1 MSDNQKASPNGNIPG
16 NAAPGNT
23 SKNQSPANLGLREDL
38 LLHDPLLDSVLE
50 VARIHGRPSTRA
62 ALSAGLPLQN
72 GRLTPSL
79 VARAAN
85 RVGLNC
91 RIVRRELGK
100 IDPIQL
106 PAILLLKD
114 DESCVLVGWD
124 EQRKQAQVL
133 FPESGQTAYNLSRED
148 ITSRYLGIAIFLQ
161 PRVKFDSRTPEVAKL
176 AKRHWFWGAILEQWR
191 VYRDVLSA
199 ALLINVFA
207 LAIPLFSM
215 NVYDRVVPNFAVD
228 TLWVLA
234 ISVTM
239 LLGLDMLLRLMR
251 GHFVDLASSR
261 IDIQLSSVLM
271 ERVLGLKME
280 AKPPSVG
287 AFASTMRSFETVRD
301 FIASATVST
310 LIDIPFALLF
320 YIVIAWIAWPLVFI
334 PIVGFLAV
342 VIYIYAL
349 QQKMHELSET
359 TYRAASLRNA
369 TLVES
374 LTAMETIKALSAESH
389 IQATWEKT
397 AAFLSKKSNQL
408 RMLSQSAT
416 NSVQTI
422 QQIINVGVLVGG
434 VYLIHD
440 GSLSQGG
447 LIACTMLTGRAMA
460 PLGQLA
466 SLLIQYQG
474 AKTALDS
481 LNKLMEKPIERPPES
496 TFVHRPE
503 IRGGIEFRNVTFG
516 YPNCDPILKNV
527 SFKINPGESVVFL
540 GRVGSGKSTVQKL
553 ILGFYEPQEGAV
565 LVDGI
570 DLRQLDPAD
579 LRRNIG
585 CVDQEAIL
593 FFGTLRENIAYGA
606 PYADDSAIV
615 AAAELAGLREF
626 VNKHPRGFDMHIGE
640 RGASLSGG
648 QRQCVAIARA
658 FLMEPSILLLDEPTS
673 SMDYTTENE
682 FKLRLSRFAKRFSP
696 GKTLIISTHRSS
708 LIDLADRIVVI
719 DEGRIVADGP
729 RPEVL
734 EALKAGRVGQAS

>member
-1 MSDNQKASPNGNIPG
+1 MP
-16 NAAPGNT
+16 
-23 SKNQSPANLGLREDL
+23 PANLGLREDL

-85 RVGLNC
+85 RAGLNC

-100 IDPIQL
+100 IDPVQL
-106 PAILLLKD
+106 PAILLLKG
-114 DESCVLVGWD
+114 DESCVLLGSD
-124 EQRKQAQVL
+124 EQSGQDQVL
-133 FPESGQTAYNLSRED
+133 FPESGQTAFTLPRED
-148 ITSRYLGIAIFLQ
+148 LASRYLGIAIFLQ

-176 AKRHWFWGAILEQWR
+176 AKRHWFWGAILEQWQ

-234 ISVTM
+234 ISVTLM
-239 LLGLDMLLRLMR
+239 LGLDMLLRLMR

-310 LIDIPFALLF
+310 LIDLPFALLF

-334 PIVGFLAV
+334 PIVGFIAV

-389 IQATWEKT
+389 VQATWEKT
-397 AAFLSKKSNQL
+397 AAYLSKKSNQL
-408 RMLSQSAT
+408 RMLSLSAT

-496 TFVHRPE
+496 SFVHRPE

-540 GRVGSGKSTVQKL
+540 GRVGSGKSTIQKM
-553 ILGFYEPQEGAV
+553 ILGFYEPQEGSV

-658 FLMEPSILLLDEPTS
+658 FLMEPPILLLDEPTS

-696 GKTLIISTHRSS
+696 GKTLLISTHRSS

-729 RPEVL
+729 RAEVL
-734 EALKAGRVGQAS
+734 EALKAGRVGQSS

>member
-1 MSDNQKASPNGNIPG
+1 MSDEPKPASNSGAS
-16 NAAPGNT
+16 NAAPAT
-23 SKNQSPANLGLREDL
+23 PPATQGLREDL
-38 LLHDPLLDSVLE
+38 LLHDPLLESLLE
-50 VARIHGRPSTRA
+50 VVRIHGRPSTRA

-72 GRLTPSL
+72 GRLTPAL

-85 RVGLNC
+85 RGGFNC
-91 RIVRRELGK
+91 RLVRREVDK
-100 IDPIQL
+100 INAAQL
-106 PAILLLKD
+106 PVILLLN
-114 DESCVLVGWD
+114 ENEACVLLEWNK
-124 EQRKQAQVL
+124 ETKQARVL
-133 FPESGQTAYNLSRED
+133 FPESGQTDFSLPLDELAA
-148 ITSRYLGIAIFLQ
+148 RYIGIAVFLQ
-161 PRVKFDSRTPEVAKL
+161 PRVKFDNRTPEIAKL
-176 AKRHWFWGAILEQWR
+176 SKRHWVWGAILEQWQ

-199 ALLINVFA
+199 ALLINIFA

-215 NVYDRVVPNFAVD
+215 NVYDRVVPNNAVD

-234 ISVTM
+234 ASVIL
-239 LLGLDMLLRLMR
+239 LLGLDMVLRLMR
-251 GHFVDLASSR
+251 AHFVDLASSR
-261 IDIQLSSVLM
+261 IDIHLSSILM

-280 AKPPSVG
+280 AKPSSVG
-287 AFASTMRSFETVRD
+287 AFASTMKSFESVRD

-310 LIDIPFALLF
+310 LIDMPFAIVF
-320 YIVIAWIAWPLVFI
+320 YLVIAWIAWPLVFI
-334 PIVGFLAV
+334 PIIGFIIV
-342 VIYIYAL
+342 VVYVYAL

-359 TYRAASLRNA
+359 TYRASSLRNA

-389 IQATWEKT
+389 VQATWEKS
-397 AAFLSKKSNQL
+397 AAFLANTNNQL
-408 RMLSQSAT
+408 RMLSASAT

-422 QQIINVGVLVGG
+422 QQVINVGVLVGG

-440 GSLSQGG
+440 GFLSQGG
-447 LIACTMLTGRAMA
+447 LIACTTLTGRAMA

-474 AKTALDS
+474 AKAALDS

-496 TFVHRPE
+496 SFVQRPE
-503 IRGGIEFRNVTFG
+503 IHGGIEFRNVTFG
-516 YPNCDPILKNV
+516 YPNSDPVLKNV
-527 SFKINPGESVVFL
+527 TFKVAPGESVVFL
-540 GRVGSGKSTVQKL
+540 GRVGSGKSTIQKL
-553 ILGFYEPQEGAV
+553 VLGFYEPQEGSV

-593 FFGTLRENIAYGA
+593 FYGTLRENIAYGA

-615 AAAELAGLREF
+615 AAADLAGLREF

-658 FLMEPSILLLDEPTS
+658 FLMEPAILLLDEPTS

-682 FKLRLSRFAKRFSP
+682 FKIRLGRFAKRFSP
-696 GKTLIISTHRSS
+696 GKTLFIATHRSS
-708 LIDLADRIVVI
+708 LIDLADRVIVI
-719 DEGRIVADGP
+719 DDGRIMADGP
-729 RPEVL
+729 RADVL
-734 EALKAGRVGQAS
+734 EALKTGKVGRT

>member
-1 MSDNQKASPNGNIPG
+1 MSDNQEASPKGSVPG
-16 NAAPGNT
+16 TP
-23 SKNQSPANLGLREDL
+23 PASQPPTNLGLREDL

-85 RVGLNC
+85 RAGLNC

-106 PAILLLKD
+106 PAILLLNG
-114 DESCVLVGWD
+114 DESCVLLGSD
-124 EQRKQAQVL
+124 EQSGQDQVL
-133 FPESGQTAYNLSRED
+133 FPESGQTAFTLPRED
-148 ITSRYLGIAIFLQ
+148 MASRYMGIAIFLQ

-176 AKRHWFWGAILEQWR
+176 AKRHWFWGAILEQWQ

-199 ALLINVFA
+199 ALLINIFA

-234 ISVTM
+234 ISVVS

-334 PIVGFLAV
+334 PIVGFIAV

-374 LTAMETIKALSAESH
+374 LTAMETIKALSAETH
-389 IQATWEKT
+389 VQATWEKT
-397 AAFLSKKSNQL
+397 AAYLSKKSNQL

-434 VYLIHD
+434 VYLIHN

-474 AKTALDS
+474 AKTALAS
-481 LNKLMEKPIERPPES
+481 LNKLMESPIERPPES
-496 TFVHRPE
+496 SFVHRPE

-516 YPNCDPILKNV
+516 YPKCDPILKNV

-540 GRVGSGKSTVQKL
+540 GRVGSGKSTIQKM
-553 ILGFYEPQEGAV
+553 ILGFYEPQEGSV

-640 RGASLSGG
+640 RGTSLSGG

-658 FLMEPSILLLDEPTS
+658 FLMEPPILLLDEPTS

-696 GKTLIISTHRSS
+696 GKTLLISTHRSS

-729 RPEVL
+729 RAEVL

>member
-1 MSDNQKASPNGNIPG
+1 MSEKIPSDSD
-16 NAAPGNT
+16 APGNVG
-23 SKNQSPANLGLREDL
+23 PNLGLREDL
-38 LLHDPLLDSVLE
+38 LLHDPLLDSLLD

-91 RIVRRELGK
+91 KIVRRELGR
-100 IDPIQL
+100 IDAIQL
-106 PAILLLKD
+106 PAILLLKG
-114 DESCVLVGWD
+114 DESCVLLGWD
-124 EQRKQAQVL
+124 APGGQAQVL
-133 FPESGQTAYNLSRED
+133 FPESGQTAFNLPCGELA
-148 ITSRYLGIAIFLQ
+148 SRYLGIAVFIQ
-161 PRVKFDSRTPEVAKL
+161 PRAKFDSRTPEVAKL
-176 AKRHWFWGAILEQWR
+176 AKRHWFWGSILEQWQ
-191 VYRDVLSA
+191 VYRDVLTA
-199 ALLINVFA
+199 AFLINVFA
-207 LAIPLFSM
+207 LAIPLFTM
-215 NVYDRVVPNFAVD
+215 NVYDRVVPNHAVD

-234 ISVTM
+234 VGVIA
-239 LLGLDMLLRLMR
+239 LLGLDLLLRMMR
-251 GHFVDLASSR
+251 GHFVDLASAR

-280 AKPPSVG
+280 AKPASVG
-287 AFASTMRSFETVRD
+287 AFASTMKSFETVRD

-320 YIVIAWIAWPLVFI
+320 YLIIAWIAWPLVFI
-334 PIVGFLAV
+334 PIMGFLV
-342 VIYIYAL
+342 VFVYIYAI
-349 QQKMHELSET
+349 QQKMRELSET

-374 LTAMETIKALSAESH
+374 LTAMETIKGLGAESH
-389 IQATWEKT
+389 VQASWEKT
-397 AAFLSKKSNQL
+397 AAFLAKTSNQL
-408 RMLSQSAT
+408 RMLSLSAT
-416 NSVQTI
+416 NGVQTI
-422 QQIINVGVLVGG
+422 QQLAGIAVLIAG
-434 VYLIHD
+434 VYLIN
-440 GSLSQGG
+440 GGYLSMGG

-474 AKTALDS
+474 AKTALES

-503 IRGGIEFRNVTFG
+503 IRGSIEFRGVTFA
-516 YPNCDPILKNV
+516 YPNADPILKNV
-527 SFKINPGESVVFL
+527 SFRINPGESVVVL
-540 GRVGSGKSTVQKL
+540 GRVGSGKSTLQKL
-553 ILGFYEPQEGAV
+553 ILGLYEPQEGSV

-585 CVDQEAIL
+585 CVSQDAIL
-593 FFGTLRENIAYGA
+593 FYGTLRENIAYGA
-606 PYADDSAIV
+606 PYADDSAVI
-615 AAAELAGLREF
+615 AAAELAGLGDF
-626 VNKHPRGFDMHIGE
+626 VNKHPRGFDMYIGE
-640 RGASLSGG
+640 RGESLSGG

-658 FLMEPSILLLDEPTS
+658 FLMEPPILLLDEPTS

-696 GKTLIISTHRSS
+696 GKTLLIATHRSS
-708 LIDLADRIVVI
+708 LIDLAERIIVI
-719 DEGRIVADGP
+719 DDGRIVADGP
-729 RPEVL
+729 RAEVL
-734 EALKAGRVGQAS
+734 DALKAGRVGQAS

>member
-1 MSDNQKASPNGNIPG
+1 MSDNQEVTPTSG
-16 NAAPGNT
+16 AAGD
-23 SKNQSPANLGLREDL
+23 SQANLGLREDL
-38 LLHDPLLDSVLE
+38 LLHDPLLDSLLE

-62 ALSAGLPLQN
+62 ALSAGLPLQS

-85 RVGLNC
+85 RAGLNC

-100 IDPIQL
+100 IDAVQL
-106 PAILLLKD
+106 PAILLLQ
-114 DESCVLVGWD
+114 ENEACVLVGWE
-124 EQRKQAQVL
+124 EQGKQAQVL
-133 FPESGQTAYNLSRED
+133 FPESGQKAFAFSLEELA
-148 ITSRYLGIAIFLQ
+148 SRYLGIAIFLQ

-176 AKRHWFWGAILEQWR
+176 AKRHWFWGAMLEQWQ
-191 VYRDVLSA
+191 VYRDVLVA
-199 ALLINVFA
+199 ALLINMVA
-207 LAIPLFSM
+207 LTIPLFSM
-215 NVYDRVVPNFAVD
+215 NVYDRVVPNNAVD

-234 ISVTM
+234 ISVIS
-239 LLGLDMLLRLMR
+239 LLLLDMLLRMMR

-261 IDIQLSSVLM
+261 IDIQLSSILM

-287 AFASTMRSFETVRD
+287 AFASTLKSFETVRD

-320 YIVIAWIAWPLVFI
+320 YLVIAWIAWPLVFI
-334 PIVGFLAV
+334 PMLGFLGM

-359 TYRAASLRNA
+359 TYRASSLRNA
-369 TLVES
+369 TLVEC
-374 LTAMETIKALSAESH
+374 LTAMETIKSLGAESH
-389 IQATWEKT
+389 VQATWEKT
-397 AAFLSKKSNQL
+397 AAFLAKTSNQL
-408 RMLSQSAT
+408 RMLSLSAT

-422 QQIINVGVLVGG
+422 QQIVNVAVLVAG

-440 GSLSQGG
+440 GFLSQGG

-466 SLLIQYQG
+466 GLLIQYQG
-474 AKTALDS
+474 AKTALES
-481 LNKLMEKPIERPPES
+481 LNKLMLKPVERTPES
-496 TFVHRPE
+496 AFVHRPE
-503 IRGGIEFRNVTFG
+503 IRGEIEFRNVTFG
-516 YPNCDPILKNV
+516 YPDADAILKNV
-527 SFKINPGESVVFL
+527 SFKINPGESVVVL
-540 GRVGSGKSTVQKL
+540 GRVGSGKSTLQKM
-553 ILGFYEPQEGAV
+553 ILGFYEPQEGSV

-585 CVDQEAIL
+585 CVGQDAIL
-593 FFGTLRENIAYGA
+593 FYGTLRENIAYGA
-606 PYADDSAIV
+606 PYADDSAIIS
-615 AAAELAGLREF
+615 ASELAGLKEF

-640 RGASLSGG
+640 RGESLSGG
-648 QRQCVAIARA
+648 QRQCIAIARA

-696 GKTLIISTHRSS
+696 GKTLLIATHRSS
-708 LIDLADRIVVI
+708 LIDLAERVIVI
-719 DEGRIVADGP
+719 NEGRIVADGP
-729 RPEVL
+729 RDEVL
-734 EALKAGRVGQAS
+734 EALKAGRVGQSA

>member
-1 MSDNQKASPNGNIPG
+1 MSDEPKPASNSGAS
-16 NAAPGNT
+16 NAAPAT
-23 SKNQSPANLGLREDL
+23 PPATQGLREDL
-38 LLHDPLLDSVLE
+38 LLHDPLLESLLE
-50 VARIHGRPSTRA
+50 VVRIHGRPSTRA

-72 GRLTPSL
+72 GRLTPAL

-85 RVGLNC
+85 RGGFNC
-91 RIVRRELGK
+91 RLVRREVDK
-100 IDPIQL
+100 INAAQL
-106 PAILLLKD
+106 PVILLLN
-114 DESCVLVGWD
+114 ENEACVLLEWNK
-124 EQRKQAQVL
+124 ETKQARVL
-133 FPESGQTAYNLSRED
+133 FPESGQTDFSLPLDELAA
-148 ITSRYLGIAIFLQ
+148 RYIGIAVFLQ
-161 PRVKFDSRTPEVAKL
+161 PRVKFDNRTPEIAKL
-176 AKRHWFWGAILEQWR
+176 SKRHWFWGAILEQWQ

-199 ALLINVFA
+199 ALLINIFA

-215 NVYDRVVPNFAVD
+215 NVYDRVVPNNAVD

-234 ISVTM
+234 ASVIL
-239 LLGLDMLLRLMR
+239 LLGLDMVLRLMR
-251 GHFVDLASSR
+251 AHFVDLASSR
-261 IDIQLSSVLM
+261 IDIHLSSILM

-280 AKPPSVG
+280 AKPSSVG
-287 AFASTMRSFETVRD
+287 AFASTMKSFESVRD

-310 LIDIPFALLF
+310 LIDVPFAIVF
-320 YIVIAWIAWPLVFI
+320 YLVIAWIAWPLVFI
-334 PIVGFLAV
+334 PIIGFIIV
-342 VIYIYAL
+342 VVYVYAL

-359 TYRAASLRNA
+359 TYRASSLRNA

-389 IQATWEKT
+389 VQATWEKS
-397 AAFLSKKSNQL
+397 AAFLANTNNQL
-408 RMLSQSAT
+408 RMLSASAT

-422 QQIINVGVLVGG
+422 QQVINVGVLVGG

-440 GSLSQGG
+440 GFLSQGG
-447 LIACTMLTGRAMA
+447 LIACTTLTGRAMA

-474 AKTALDS
+474 AKAALDS

-496 TFVHRPE
+496 SFVQRPE
-503 IRGGIEFRNVTFG
+503 IHGGIEFRNVTFG
-516 YPNCDPILKNV
+516 YPNSDPVLKNV
-527 SFKINPGESVVFL
+527 TFKVAPGESVVFL
-540 GRVGSGKSTVQKL
+540 GRVGSGKSTIQKL
-553 ILGFYEPQEGAV
+553 VLGFYEPQEGSV

-593 FFGTLRENIAYGA
+593 FYGTLRENIAYGA

-615 AAAELAGLREF
+615 AAADLAGLREF

-658 FLMEPSILLLDEPTS
+658 FLMEPAILLLDEPTS

-682 FKLRLSRFAKRFSP
+682 FKIRLGRFAKRFSP
-696 GKTLIISTHRSS
+696 GKTLFIATHRSS
-708 LIDLADRIVVI
+708 LIDLADRVIVI
-719 DEGRIVADGP
+719 DDGRIMADGP
-729 RPEVL
+729 RADVL
-734 EALKAGRVGQAS
+734 EALKTGKVGRT

>member
-1 MSDNQKASPNGNIPG
+1 MSDKQKIPQG
-16 NAAPGNT
+16 GEAPG
-23 SKNQSPANLGLREDL
+23 SANLGLREDL
-38 LLHDPLLDSVLE
+38 LLHDPLLDSLLD

-62 ALSAGLPLQN
+62 ALSAGLPLKD

-85 RVGLNC
+85 RAGLNC
-91 RIVRRELGK
+91 RVVRRELDR
-100 IDPIQL
+100 IDAIQL
-106 PAILLLKD
+106 PTILLLKG

-124 EQRKQAQVL
+124 EQCRQAEVL
-133 FPESGQTAYNLSRED
+133 LPESGQTAFKLSREELAA
-148 ITSRYLGIAIFLQ
+148 RYLGIAVFLQ
-161 PRVKFDSRTPEVAKL
+161 PRAKFDSRTPEVAKL
-176 AKRHWFWGAILEQWR
+176 AKRHWFWGAVLEQWQ
-191 VYRDVLSA
+191 VYRDVLTA
-199 ALLINVFA
+199 AFLINVFA
-207 LAIPLFSM
+207 LAVPLFTM
-215 NVYDRVVPNFAVD
+215 NVYDRVVPNHAVD

-234 ISVTM
+234 VGVIA
-239 LLGLDMLLRLMR
+239 LLGLDLLLRMMR
-251 GHFVDLASSR
+251 GHFVDLASAR

-280 AKPPSVG
+280 AKPASVG
-287 AFASTMRSFETVRD
+287 AFAATMKSFETVRD

-310 LIDIPFALLF
+310 LIDLPFALLF
-320 YIVIAWIAWPLVFI
+320 YLVIAWIAWPLVFI
-334 PIVGFLAV
+334 PILGFLV
-342 VIYIYAL
+342 VFVYIYAL

-374 LTAMETIKALSAESH
+374 LTAMETIKGLGAESH
-389 IQATWEKT
+389 VQASWEKT
-397 AAFLSKKSNQL
+397 AAFLAKTSNQL
-408 RMLSQSAT
+408 RMLSLSAT

-422 QQIINVGVLVGG
+422 QQLVSVSVLVAG
-434 VYLIHD
+434 VYLIHA
-440 GSLSQGG
+440 GYLSMGG

-474 AKTALDS
+474 AKTALES

-503 IRGGIEFRNVTFG
+503 IRGSIEFRHVTFA
-516 YPNCDPILKNV
+516 YPNADPILKDV
-527 SFKINPGESVVFL
+527 SFRISPGESVVVL
-540 GRVGSGKSTVQKL
+540 GRVGSGKSTLQKL
-553 ILGFYEPQEGAV
+553 ILGLYEPQQGSV

-585 CVDQEAIL
+585 CVSQDAVL
-593 FFGTLRENIAYGA
+593 FYGTLRENIAYGA
-606 PYADDSAIV
+606 PYADDSAVI

-640 RGASLSGG
+640 RGESLSGG

-658 FLMEPSILLLDEPTS
+658 FLMEPPILLLDEPTS

-682 FKLRLSRFAKRFSP
+682 FKIRLGRFAKRFSP
-696 GKTLIISTHRSS
+696 GKTLLVATHRSS
-708 LIDLADRIVVI
+708 LIDLAERIIVI

-729 RPEVL
+729 RAEVL
-734 EALKAGRVGQAS
+734 DALKSGRVGQAS

>member
-1 MSDNQKASPNGNIPG
+1 MSEIQGVVPG
-16 NAAPGNT
+16 NSGVGNP
-23 SKNQSPANLGLREDL
+23 QENLGLREDL
-38 LLHDPLLDSVLE
+38 LLHDPLLDSLLE

-79 VARAAN
+79 IARSAN
-85 RVGLNC
+85 RAGLNC

-100 IDPIQL
+100 IDAVQL
-106 PAILLLKD
+106 PVILLLK
-114 DESCVLVGWD
+114 ENEACVLVQWE
-124 EQRKQAQVL
+124 EQGKQAQIL
-133 FPESGQTAYNLSRED
+133 LPESGQTAFTFSLEELA
-148 ITSRYLGIAIFLQ
+148 SRYLGIAIFLQ

-176 AKRHWFWGAILEQWR
+176 AKRHWFWGVMLEQWQI
-191 VYRDVLSA
+191 YRDVLIA
-199 ALLINVFA
+199 ALLINSFA

-215 NVYDRVVPNFAVD
+215 NVYDRVVPNNAVD

-234 ISVTM
+234 ISVT
-239 LLGLDMLLRLMR
+239 LLLLLDMTLRLMR

-261 IDIQLSSVLM
+261 IDIKLSSALM
-271 ERVLGLKME
+271 EHVLGLKME

-310 LIDIPFALLF
+310 LIDLPFAMLF
-320 YIVIAWIAWPLVFI
+320 YLVIAWIAWPLVFI
-334 PIVGFLAV
+334 PMLGFAGM

-359 TYRAASLRNA
+359 TYRSASLRNA

-374 LTAMETIKALSAESH
+374 LTAMETIKSLGAESH
-389 IQATWEKT
+389 VQATWEKT
-397 AAFLSKKSNQL
+397 AAFMAKANNQL

-422 QQIINVGVLVGG
+422 QQLVNVAVLCAG

-440 GSLSQGG
+440 GFLSQGG
-447 LIACTMLTGRAMA
+447 LIACVMLTGRAMA

-474 AKTALDS
+474 SKTALES
-481 LNKLMEKPIERPPES
+481 LNKLMVKPIERPPES
-496 TFVHRPE
+496 VFIHRPE
-503 IRGGIEFRNVTFG
+503 IRGEIEFRNVTFG
-516 YPNCDPILKNV
+516 YPGADPILKNV
-527 SFKINPGESVVFL
+527 TFKINPGESVVFL
-540 GRVGSGKSTVQKL
+540 GRVGSGKSTLQKL
-553 ILGFYEPQEGAV
+553 ILGFYEPQEGSV

-579 LRRNIG
+579 LRRNVG
-585 CVDQEAIL
+585 CVNQDAIL
-593 FFGTLRENIAYGA
+593 FYGTLRENIAYGA
-606 PYADDSAIV
+606 PYADDSAII

-640 RGASLSGG
+640 RGESLSGG
-648 QRQCVAIARA
+648 QRQCIAIGRA
-658 FLMEPSILLLDEPTS
+658 FLMEPPILLLDEPTS

-682 FKLRLSRFAKRFSP
+682 FKIRLGRFAKRFSP
-696 GKTLIISTHRSS
+696 GKTLIIATHRSS
-708 LIDLADRIVVI
+708 LIDLAERVIVI
-719 DEGRIVADGP
+719 NEGRIVADGQ
-729 RPEVL
+729 RDEVI
-734 EALKAGRVGQAS
+734 EALKAGRVG

>member
-1 MSDNQKASPNGNIPG
+1 MSDKPKSIPNADISGVTPSP
-16 NAAPGNT
+16 T
-23 SKNQSPANLGLREDL
+23 PANSGLREDL
-38 LLHDPLLDSVLE
+38 LLHDPLLESLLE
-50 VARIHGRPSTRA
+50 IARIHGRPSTRA

-72 GRLTPSL
+72 GRLTPAL

-85 RVGLNC
+85 RGGLNC
-91 RIVRRELGK
+91 RLVRRELGK
-100 IDPIQL
+100 INAVQL
-106 PAILLLKD
+106 PVILLLKD
-114 DESCVLVGWD
+114 NEACVLLEWNK
-124 EQRKQAQVL
+124 ETQQARIL
-133 FPESGQTAYNLSRED
+133 LPESGQTDFTLSHDELAA
-148 ITSRYLGIAIFLQ
+148 RYIGISIFLQ
-161 PRVKFDSRTPEVAKL
+161 PRVKFDNRTPEIAKL
-176 AKRHWFWGAILEQWR
+176 SKRHWFWGAILEQWQ

-199 ALLINVFA
+199 ALLINIFA

-215 NVYDRVVPNFAVD
+215 NVYDRVVPNYAVD

-234 ISVTM
+234 ASVIL
-239 LLGLDMLLRLMR
+239 LLGLDMVLRLMR
-251 GHFVDLASSR
+251 AHFVDLASSR
-261 IDIQLSSVLM
+261 IDIQLSSLLM

-280 AKPPSVG
+280 AKPSSVG
-287 AFASTMRSFETVRD
+287 AFASTMKSFESVRD

-310 LIDIPFALLF
+310 LIDMPFAIVF
-320 YIVIAWIAWPLVFI
+320 YLVIAWIAWPLVFI
-334 PIVGFLAV
+334 PIIGFIAV
-342 VIYIYAL
+342 IIYIYAL

-359 TYRAASLRNA
+359 TYRASSLRNA

-389 IQATWEKT
+389 VQATWEKS
-397 AAFLSKKSNQL
+397 AAFLANTNNQL
-408 RMLSQSAT
+408 RMLSASAT

-422 QQIINVGVLVGG
+422 QQVINVSVLVGG

-440 GSLSQGG
+440 GFLSQGG
-447 LIACTMLTGRAMA
+447 LIACTTLTGRAMA

-474 AKTALDS
+474 AKAALDS

-496 TFVHRPE
+496 SFVQRPE

-516 YPNCDPILKNV
+516 YPNCDPVLKNV
-527 SFKINPGESVVFL
+527 SFKVQPGESVVFL
-540 GRVGSGKSTVQKL
+540 GRVGSGKSTIQKL
-553 ILGFYEPQEGAV
+553 VLGFYEPQEGSV

-593 FFGTLRENIAYGA
+593 FYGTLRENIAYGA

-615 AAAELAGLREF
+615 SAAELAGLGNF

-648 QRQCVAIARA
+648 QRQSVAIARA
-658 FLMEPSILLLDEPTS
+658 FLMEPPILLLDEPTS

-682 FKLRLSRFAKRFSP
+682 FKVRLGRFAKRFSP
-696 GKTLIISTHRSS
+696 GKTLFVATHRSS
-708 LIDLADRIVVI
+708 LIDLADRVIVI
-719 DEGRIVADGP
+719 DDGRIVADGP
-729 RPEVL
+729 RNDVL
-734 EALKAGRVGQAS
+734 EALKAGKVGHA

>member
-1 MSDNQKASPNGNIPG
+1 MSDNPKTPADSRASPE
-16 NAAPGNT
+16 ATAT
-23 SKNQSPANLGLREDL
+23 SPPANLGLREDL
-38 LLHDPLLDSVLE
+38 LLLDPLLDSVLE

-85 RVGLNC
+85 RAGLNC
-91 RIVRRELGK
+91 RIVRRNLFR
-100 IDPIQL
+100 IDAVQL
-106 PAILLLKD
+106 PAILLLKG
-114 DESCVLVGWD
+114 DEACVLLGWD
-124 EQRKQAQVL
+124 EQGEQAQVL
-133 FPESGQTAYNLSRED
+133 FPESGQMAFSLPRD
-148 ITSRYLGIAIFLQ
+148 DLASRYLGIAIFLQ
-161 PRVKFDSRTPEVAKL
+161 PRIKFDSRAPEVAKL
-176 AKRHWFWGAILEQWR
+176 SKRHWFWGVILEQWR

-334 PIVGFLAV
+334 PIVGFLVV

-389 IQATWEKT
+389 VQATWEKT
-397 AAFLSKKSNQL
+397 ASFLSKKSNQL

-422 QQIINVGVLVGG
+422 QQVINVGVLVGG

-481 LNKLMEKPIERPPES
+481 LNKLMLKPIERPSES

-516 YPNCDPILKNV
+516 YPGCDPVLKNV

-540 GRVGSGKSTVQKL
+540 GRVGSGKSSIQKL
-553 ILGFYEPQEGAV
+553 ILGFYEPQEGSV

-593 FFGTLRENIAYGA
+593 FYGTLRENIAYGA

-626 VNKHPRGFDMHIGE
+626 VNKHPRGFDMNIGE
-640 RGASLSGG
+640 RGATLSGG
-648 QRQCVAIARA
+648 QRQSVAIARA
-658 FLMEPSILLLDEPTS
+658 FLMEPPILLLDEPTS

-696 GKTLIISTHRSS
+696 GKTLLIATHRSS
-708 LIDLADRIVVI
+708 LIDLADRIVVV
-719 DEGRIVADGP
+719 DDGRIVADGP
-729 RPEVL
+729 RAEVL
-734 EALKAGRVGQAS
+734 AALKAGRVGQAS

>member
-1 MSDNQKASPNGNIPG
+1 MSDNQKASPDSNIPG
-16 NAAPGNT
+16 KADPGNT
-23 SKNQSPANLGLREDL
+23 AASLPPASLGLREDL
-38 LLHDPLLDSVLE
+38 LLHDPLLDNVLE

-85 RVGLNC
+85 RAGLNC
-91 RIVRRELGK
+91 RIVRLELDK

-106 PAILLLKD
+106 PAILLLKG
-114 DESCVLVGWD
+114 DESCVLLRWEGQGGQV
-124 EQRKQAQVL
+124 EVL
-133 FPESGQTAYNLSRED
+133 FPESGQTAFTLSRED
-148 ITSRYLGIAIFLQ
+148 ISSRYLGIAIFLQ

-176 AKRHWFWGAILEQWR
+176 AKRHWFWGAMIEQWR

-207 LAIPLFSM
+207 LAIPLFTM

-334 PIVGFLAV
+334 PIVGFITV

-374 LTAMETIKALSAESH
+374 LTAMETIKALSAETH
-389 IQATWEKT
+389 VQATWEKT
-397 AAFLSKKSNQL
+397 AAYLSKKSNQL

-416 NSVQTI
+416 SSVQTI

-553 ILGFYEPQEGAV
+553 VLGFYEPQEGSV

-615 AAAELAGLREF
+615 AAAELAGLKEF

-648 QRQCVAIARA
+648 QRQCIAIARA

-696 GKTLIISTHRSS
+696 GKTLLIATHRSS
-708 LIDLADRIVVI
+708 LIDLADRIIVI

-729 RPEVL
+729 RAEVL
-734 EALKAGRVGQAS
+734 DALKAGRVGQAS